1 MSETRETILN
11 MVCEQVGLDE
21 EASKTLRSRGRLDE
35 LTAVDSLLMVDL
47 VISLEERF
55 GIRFEP
61 ADIDPEL
68 VGDITRLAAYVDKAV
83 REKLTPWTR

>member
-1 MSETRETILN
+1 MSETRETILDL
-11 MVCEQVGLDE
+11 VCEQVGLDE
-21 EASKTLRSRGRLDE
+21 DASKTLKARGRLDE

-55 GIRFEP
+55 GIRFDP

-68 VGDITRLAAYVDKAV
+68 VGDISRLADYVDKAV
-83 REKLTPWTR
+83 RES